1 MGVKELGQM
10 EVLKERKVFKPT
22 FETNAKYKIEN
33 LSNPPFQYSNS
44 PKKNKKWGGVK
55 DLGQMEVLKW

>member
-33 LSNPPFQYSNS
+33 LSKTS
-44 PKKNKKWGGVK
+44 
-55 DLGQMEVLKW
+55 